1 VQRHPTL
8 HRLSSDHHSGL
19 VLARRARQAAQG
31 DRHQRSAAWASV
43 MDRFD
48 AELEPHFQAEEADL
62 LPAMRRAGETALV
75 ERTLQE
81 HAALRALLGEGRSE
95 NLEPFADLLTQ
106 HIRFEEKELFER
118 AQQVLAPAILDGLT
132 GE

>member
-1 VQRHPTL
+1 M
-8 HRLSSDHHSGL
+8 
-19 VLARRARQAAQG
+19 A
-31 DRHQRSAAWASV
+31 
-43 MDRFD
+43 RFD

-81 HAALRALLGEGRSE
+81 HAALRALLGEGQSE
-95 NLEPFADLLTQ
+95 NLEAFADLLTQ